1 MSPLPLGVAAASGT
15 GAPAPVEVV
24 GGPTPSATTLTGG
37 VYVVRRNGTSSA
49 NYTLGADYLRMAW
62 PAWSDDFVETNN
74 TYDLTG
80 ATRYE
85 ADVSTTGMNS
95 SYGYFSIQYQDT
107 GGTYRSPFSFPRA
120 TGRQMYYKN
129 LVEPASSNSRI
140 RFNGG
145 NTFGDVIV
153 YSLKFYFD

>member
-1 MSPLPLGVAAASGT
+1 MSPLPLGMVASSGT
-15 GAPAPVEVV
+15 AAPQSVAIIA
-24 GGPTPSATTLTGG
+24 GSDPSPTTLTGG

-62 PAWSDDFVETNN
+62 PAWSDDHIFTNN

-85 ADVSTTGMNS
+85 ADVQTSGMNS
-95 SYGYFSIQYQDT
+95 SYGYFSVNYVNT
-107 GGTYRSPFSFPRA
+107 SGSYVNPYSYPRA
-120 TGRQMYYKN
+120 TGRQMYYVN
-129 LVEPASSNSRI
+129 LTDAPGVGAI

-145 NTFGDVIV
+145 NTFGDVYV
-153 YSLKFYFD
+153 YSLIFYFD